1 MTATIQA
8 TTTTQWALAESFLD
22 SLTRLELEA
31 TAEQMEIEVTH
42 KTLSWVTVPKP
53 KAQLIDD
60 LRSLDGYIKPIESF
74 NRWSLIVLR
83 GMAKREG
90 VTLSHRVLRM
100 REILKS
106 DLKIKNEI
114 LDNTDY
120 ASMF

>member
-1 MTATIQA
+1 MNATITA

-31 TAEQMEIEVTH
+31 TAEQMQIDITH
-42 KTLSWVTVPKP
+42 KALSWVTVPKP

-60 LRSLDGYIKPIESF
+60 LRANEGYIKPIESF

-90 VTLSHRVLRM
+90 IFLSHKVLKM
-100 REILKS
+100 KEIPKS
-106 DLKIKNEI
+106 DSRIRNEI

>member
-1 MTATIQA
+1 MNATIQA

-42 KTLSWVTVPKP
+42 KALSWVTVPKP

-90 VTLSHRVLRM
+90 IFLSHKVLKM
-100 REILKS
+100 KEIPKS

-120 ASMF
+120 ASFF

>member
-1 MTATIQA
+1 MTATAA
-8 TTTTQWALAESFLD
+8 TTAQWKLAESFLD
-22 SLTRLELEA
+22 SLTRFELEA
-31 TAEQMEIEVTH
+31 TAEQMQIAITH
-42 KTLSWVTVPKP
+42 EALSWVTVPKP

-90 VTLSHRVLRM
+90 IFLSHKVLKM
-100 REILKS
+100 KEIPKS

-114 LDNTDY
+114 LDTDY

>member
-1 MTATIQA
+1 MAATIQA

-22 SLTRLELEA
+22 SLTRRELEA

-42 KTLSWVTVPKP
+42 EALSWVTVPKP

-60 LRSLDGYIKPIESF
+60 LRANEGYIKPIESF
-74 NRWSLIVLR
+74 NRWSLPVLR
-83 GMAKREG
+83 NMAKREG
-90 VTLSHRVLRM
+90 VTLSHRALRM

>member
-1 MTATIQA
+1 MTATAA
-8 TTTTQWALAESFLD
+8 TTAQWKLAESFLD
-22 SLTRLELEA
+22 SLTRFELEA
-31 TAEQMEIEVTH
+31 TAEQMEIAITH
-42 KTLSWVTVPKP
+42 EALSWVTVPKP

-90 VTLSHRVLRM
+90 IFLSHKVLKM
-100 REILKS
+100 KEIPKS
-106 DLKIKNEI
+106 DSRIRNEI
-114 LDNTDY
+114 LDKTDY

>member
-1 MTATIQA
+1 MTAITA
-8 TTTTQWALAESFLD
+8 TTAQWKLAESFLD
-22 SLTRLELEA
+22 SLTRFELEA

-42 KTLSWVTVPKP
+42 EALSWVTVPKT

-60 LRSLDGYIKPIESF
+60 LRANEGYIKPIESF

-90 VTLSHRVLRM
+90 IFLSHKVLKM
-100 REILKS
+100 KEIPKS

-114 LDNTDY
+114 LDTDY

>member
-1 MTATIQA
+1 MTAITA
-8 TTTTQWALAESFLD
+8 TTAQWKLAESFLD
-22 SLTRLELEA
+22 SLTRLELAA
-31 TAEQMEIEVTH
+31 TAEQMEISLTH
-42 KTLSWVTVPKP
+42 EALVWVQSPKP

-60 LRSLDGYIKPIESF
+60 LRALDGYIKPIESF
-74 NRWSLIVLR
+74 SRWSLPVLR
-83 GMAKREG
+83 NMAKREG
-90 VTLSHRVLRM
+90 VTLSHRALRM